1 MLNPFKERMDE
12 DQEKSI
18 WLNQQLKRKLE
29 DQALYNYELGDSD
42 E

>member
-1 MLNPFKERMDE
+1 MLDELKDRMDE

-29 DQALYNYELGDSD
+29 DFKFYQEELDAD
-42 E
+42 